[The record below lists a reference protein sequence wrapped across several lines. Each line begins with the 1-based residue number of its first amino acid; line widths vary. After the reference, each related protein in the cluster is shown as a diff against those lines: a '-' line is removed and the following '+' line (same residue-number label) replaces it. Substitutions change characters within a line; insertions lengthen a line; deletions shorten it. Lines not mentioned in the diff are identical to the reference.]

1 MTNIQ
6 GSICDPSAV
15 CSKITLTISENIT
28 QLDYV
33 YLAQVWGVGF
43 SSILSL
49 WLVSYTLG
57 IIVRAVKNT

>member
-1 MTNIQ
+1 MTDIQ
-6 GSICDPSAV
+6 GFICDASAV
-15 CSKITLTISENIT
+15 CSKITLTVSENIT

-43 SSILSL
+43 SSVLSL

-57 IIVRAVKNT
+57 IIVRAVKNI